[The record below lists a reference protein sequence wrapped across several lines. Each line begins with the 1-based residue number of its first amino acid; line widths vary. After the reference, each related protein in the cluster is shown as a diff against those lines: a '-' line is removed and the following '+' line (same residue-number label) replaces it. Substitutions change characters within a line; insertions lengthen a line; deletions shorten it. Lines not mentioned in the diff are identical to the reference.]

1 MSLKNITLH
10 SDGHVLLNDISFS
23 VEKNESVAITGPSGS
38 GKTILAK
45 TIAGLL
51 RPQSGTLQFNLPDNT
66 LRLFVP
72 QQHDFRSIF
81 PERSYYQQRYDHN
94 YSESLPSVLDL
105 FKKRHAKILPD
116 SSEISYWMS
125 LLEIENL
132 KERKLIELSNGEGKR
147 VQLVNALLS
156 KPGVLIL
163 DNPFVGLDKEARETL
178 RQVVQNHLP
187 EDTLIILITS
197 PEEIPDYITTVV
209 ELNKGGV
216 NGIFPRKEYTP
227 TWKEEGHTLIL
238 NDLSLFRDTEKEAFH
253 TAIEIKDLTMGYGD
267 KIILRNINWKVNKGE
282 CWALRGHNGS
292 GKSTLISLLNGDN
305 PQAYGQELYL
315 FDRKRGSGES
325 IWELKERIGYV
336 SPELHLY
343 FQRDPSY
350 TEELAINAEA
360 VNDSGYGSSITCF
373 EVICSGFNEVV
384 GLTDKLSEGQTIRA
398 KEWMKALDLE
408 PLSKRSYYSL
418 SNGEQRL
425 TLLARALVK
434 NPPLLILDEPCQG
447 LDHEQSRRFIQLID
461 ELCVKLEK
469 TLLYVS
475 HYDHELPNCINH
487 KIELQK
493 GTITLII

>member
-1 MSLKNITLH
+1 MEPLLSLKNITLH

-163 DNPFVGLDKEARETL
+163 DN
-178 RQVVQNHLP
+178 
-187 EDTLIILITS
+187 
-197 PEEIPDYITTVV
+197 
-209 ELNKGGV
+209 
-216 NGIFPRKEYTP
+216 
-227 TWKEEGHTLIL
+227 
-238 NDLSLFRDTEKEAFH
+238 
-253 TAIEIKDLTMGYGD
+253 
-267 KIILRNINWKVNKGE
+267 
-282 CWALRGHNGS
+282 
-292 GKSTLISLLNGDN
+292 
-305 PQAYGQELYL
+305 
-315 FDRKRGSGES
+315 
-325 IWELKERIGYV
+325 
-336 SPELHLY
+336 
-343 FQRDPSY
+343 
-350 TEELAINAEA
+350 
-360 VNDSGYGSSITCF
+360 
-373 EVICSGFNEVV
+373 
-384 GLTDKLSEGQTIRA
+384 
-398 KEWMKALDLE
+398 
-408 PLSKRSYYSL
+408 
-418 SNGEQRL
+418 
-425 TLLARALVK
+425 
-434 NPPLLILDEPCQG
+434 
-447 LDHEQSRRFIQLID
+447 
-461 ELCVKLEK
+461 
-469 TLLYVS
+469 
-475 HYDHELPNCINH
+475 
-487 KIELQK
+487 
-493 GTITLII
+493 